1 MEIFKTDILKEKFK
15 RFQKEELINILEC
28 NYCQKTKCGWKHTK
42 FQVDCSYCWKKFCK
56 NCYNFNSTF
65 KLLPEN
71 TDEIGKNYIKNFVN
85 DFLQIDSA
93 TFTNLVNSK
102 TILPREKNIYIKSY
116 VKSEKN
122 RSQTVKQELQ
132 GVEKLIITLKDG
144 NNFL

>member
-1 MEIFKTDILKEKFK
+1 ML
-15 RFQKEELINILEC
+15 
-28 NYCQKTKCGWKHTK
+28 
-42 FQVDCSYCWKKFCK
+42 
-56 NCYNFNSTF
+56 
-65 KLLPEN
+65 EN

-93 TFTNLVNSK
+93 TYTNLVNSK